1 MRIILAVGFVAAL
14 LTSTSALADPV
25 QIKFAYPSAPNNAL
39 FQAMQSWAD
48 DVNKAANGV
57 IDVKLFPGGAH
68 VLAAFRAE
76 LTAMRAGK

>member
-1 MRIILAVGFVAAL
+1 MKKMLLAAL
-14 LTSTSALADPV
+14 GLAFLAAPAFADPV